1 MAALV
6 AAVVALVAWAGLS
19 ALAGPLG
26 LASPPASVP
35 KAAPVTVEVAPG
47 DTFWS
52 IASRLQTGG
61 DPRPLVDRLVAGHGG
76 GVLRVGERLAVNP
89 S

>member
-1 MAALV
+1 MAVLV
-6 AAVVALVAWAGLS
+6 AAGVVALAWAGLHVLGGSFGVAPHPTS
-19 ALAGPLG
+19 A
-26 LASPPASVP
+26 SKV
-35 KAAPVTVEVAPG
+35 APVTVEVAPG

-52 IASRLQTGG
+52 IASRLTAGG